1 MRGVIVVVLVILAA
15 PISFADPGADGLSV
29 GDQWGESESGS
40 VLNELSGSGVI
51 IAVADTGIDLDH
63 SCFRNSTGEVGEPG
77 PSHRKIL
84 LLNNTI
90 DDWDTQGHQQFRHGT
105 HVAGILACDPLDG
118 DISMRSISN
127 ASRLIVQDIVNSSG
141 WVPPDRVETLL
152 AEASANGAIINSW
165 SWGDNTINYTDRSRT
180 IDEWTVENPWSLIFV
195 APGNNGGMMLEPSN
209 AYNVVSVAA
218 SDSEENG
225 SMWPSSSHGPD
236 VNGRRGTLISAPGM
250 NILSAKA
257 DGAKFSFNNDSHAMT
272 GTSMATPMA
281 ASFTALLQQMIEEE
295 EGFSPSAPL
304 LRALLA
310 SSAEPITGPDPDS
323 IQGYGRPGL
332 SSFENGVYVHDSY
345 AVEDWV
351 SVIQSRGGTLDSLK
365 SNPWNGSGAAG
376 PFLSENES
384 WSRLFQPVAGKDVE
398 IVMSYNA
405 RPMGQEIDDLRL
417 VLKTSDGRFA
427 VDDQLSSSG
436 FSTFWY
442 ESMKNPLELNSSN
455 ETTVMI
461 RVPADS
467 LEGVEWLEV
476 EVVANSIL
484 QGGNNGT
491 LGINGTMLGFG
502 IAATGVTDLTQ
513 NRGPDIVMNEG
524 PVGGENYSDFVSIN
538 LTVDDYENDS
548 FIVAIRLVNE
558 NFTID
563 LGDCA
568 IVLHNASE
576 ILCEVDI
583 SRDLILYPILRHD
596 WSFEIIA
603 VDSNSSVWTE
613 AKITTFNTENFTLWW
628 NNPVLEEPRLPLP
641 IEKSGESEFNLML
654 FWGISGIVVG
664 VIVAASVMFR
674 RFEGGALDSLLPP
687 FREEE

>member
-1 MRGVIVVVLVILAA
+1 MRVVVALVIIVLTA
-15 PISFADPGADGLSV
+15 PLSHASSA
-29 GDQWGESESGS
+29 SEVMDVEVSDS
-40 VLNELSGSGVI
+40 PLSNLDGSGVV

-63 SCFRNSTGEVGEPG
+63 SCFRNSTEEVGEPG
-77 PSHRKIL
+77 PSHRKVI

-118 DISMRSISN
+118 DIGMRSMSN
-127 ASRLIVQDIVNSSG
+127 GSRLIVQDIVNSSG

-225 SMWPSSSHGPD
+225 SMWSSSSHGPD

-250 NILSAKA
+250 NVVSAKA
-257 DGAKFSFNNDSHAMT
+257 DGSEFSFNNGSHTMT

-310 SSAEPITGPDPDS
+310 SSAEPITGADPDS
-323 IQGYGRPGL
+323 IQGYGRPDL

-384 WSRLFQPVAGKDVE
+384 WSRFFRPVAGQDVE

-405 RPMGQEIDDLRL
+405 RPMGQDIDDLRL

-427 VDDQLSSSG
+427 IDDMIGSSG
-436 FSTFWY
+436 FSTLYYNSWK
-442 ESMKNPLELNSSN
+442 SPDELVSSN

-461 RVPADS
+461 RISADK
-467 LEGVEWLEV
+467 LEGVEWLEI
-476 EVVANSIL
+476 EVVANSIS
-484 QGGNNGT
+484 QGSNNGT

-502 IAATGVTDLTQ
+502 IAATGVADLIQ
-513 NRGPDIVMNEG
+513 NNGPIIVMNSG
-524 PVGGENYSDFVSIN
+524 PIGGGNYTDLISLN
-538 LTVDDYENDS
+538 LSVDDFENDS
-548 FIVAIRLVNE
+548 FVVAIRLVNE
-558 NFTID
+558 NFSID
-563 LGDCA
+563 LDDCT
-568 IVLHNASE
+568 VFLNGTSE
-576 ILCEVDI
+576 IVCEVDV
-583 SRDLILYPILRHD
+583 SRDLVLYPILRHD

-603 VDSNSSVWTE
+603 ADSNSSFWTE
-613 AKITTFNTENFTLWW
+613 AKISTFSTENFTLWW
-628 NNPVLEEPRLPLP
+628 NKTVVEDSGPPALV
-641 IEKSGESEFNLML
+641 EKSDDGGYNRVV
-654 FWGISGIVVG
+654 FWGIMGIAVG
-664 VIVAASVMFR
+664 IIVAASVMFR
-674 RFEGGALDSLLPP
+674 RIGVAPSNATLAP
-687 FREEE
+687 FLEED

>member
-1 MRGVIVVVLVILAA
+1 MRVVVALVIIVLTA
-15 PISFADPGADGLSV
+15 PLSHASSA
-29 GDQWGESESGS
+29 SEVMDVDASDS
-40 VLNELSGSGVI
+40 PLSNLDGSGVV

-63 SCFRNSTGEVGEPG
+63 SCFRNSTEGVGTPGEF
-77 PSHRKIL
+77 HRKVIL
-84 LLNNTI
+84 LNDTV

-118 DISMRSISN
+118 DEGMRSMSN
-127 ASRLIVQDIVNSSG
+127 GSRLIVQDIVNSSG
-141 WVPPDRVETLL
+141 WFPPDKVEDLL

-165 SWGDNTINYTDRSRT
+165 SWGDNSINYTNRSHA
-180 IDEWTVENPWSLIFV
+180 IDEWTVENPWSLVFV
-195 APGNNGGMMLEPSN
+195 APGNSGGMMLEPSN
-209 AYNVVSVAA
+209 AYNVVSVGA
-218 SDSEENG
+218 SNDEKNG

-236 VNGRRGTLISAPGM
+236 VNDRRGILISAPGM
-250 NILSAKA
+250 NVVSAKA
-257 DGAKFSFNNDSHAMT
+257 DGAKFSFNNDTHVMT

-310 SSAEPITGPDPDS
+310 SSAEGITGAAPDS
-323 IQGYGRPGL
+323 IQGYGRPDL
-332 SSFENGVYVHDSY
+332 SSFENGVFVHDSY
-345 AVEDWV
+345 EVEDWV
-351 SVIQSRGGTLDSLK
+351 SVIQSRGGTLDSFK

-384 WSRLFQPVAGKDVE
+384 WNRLFRPVSGQDVE

-405 RPMGQEIDDLRL
+405 RPMGQDIDDLRL

-427 VDDQLSSSG
+427 VDDQIGSSG
-436 FSTFWY
+436 FSTMY
-442 ESMKNPLELNSSN
+442 YNSAISPNELPSSN

-461 RVPADS
+461 RVSADK
-467 LEGVEWLEV
+467 LEGVEWLEI

-502 IAATGVTDLTQ
+502 IAATGVADMTQ
-513 NRGPDIVMNEG
+513 NRGPIIVMNDG
-524 PVGGENYSDFVSIN
+524 PVEGGNYSDFVSIN
-538 LTVDDYENDS
+538 LTVDDFENDS

-558 NFTID
+558 NFSID

-568 IVLHNASE
+568 VVLHNGSD
-576 ILCEVDI
+576 ILCEVNI

-603 VDSNSSVWTE
+603 ADSNSSFWTE
-613 AKITTFNTENFTLWW
+613 AKITMFNTENFTLWW
-628 NNPVLEEPRLPLP
+628 NNPAVEEPGLPLP
-641 IEKSGESEFNLML
+641 IEKSGGGEFSRVL
-654 FWGISGIVVG
+654 FWGILGVVVG
-664 VIVAASVMFR
+664 VIMAASVMFR
-674 RFEGGALDSLLPP
+674 RFEGAALDSPLPP